1 MSLELWV
8 KYAIMIYDLEYE
20 FYRWIMRNSV
30 YLVVMFGIS
39 LPLVLVPW
47 HVNIHERE
55 FFSRIPPFF
64 SNYDLWRYLCRS
76 LLLDEYNMNLV
87 QLDNKK

>member
-8 KYAIMIYDLEYE
+8 KYDIMIYDLEYE
-20 FYRWIMRNSV
+20 FYRWIMHV
-30 YLVVMFGIS
+30 
-39 LPLVLVPW
+39 PLVLVPW

-64 SNYDLWRYLCRS
+64 SNCDLWKYLCRS
-76 LLLDEYNMNLV
+76 LPLDEYNMNLV

>member
-8 KYAIMIYDLEYE
+8 KYDIMIYDNLEYE
-20 FYRWIMRNSV
+20 FYRWIMHV
-30 YLVVMFGIS
+30 
-39 LPLVLVPW
+39 PLVLVPW

-64 SNYDLWRYLCRS
+64 SNYDLWRYLYHS
-76 LLLDEYNMNLV
+76 LPLDEYNMNLV